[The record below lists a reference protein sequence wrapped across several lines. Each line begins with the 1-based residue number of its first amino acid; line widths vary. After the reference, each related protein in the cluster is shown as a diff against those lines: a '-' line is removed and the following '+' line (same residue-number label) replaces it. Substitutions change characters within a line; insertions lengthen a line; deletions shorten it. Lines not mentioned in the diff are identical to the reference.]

1 LLLSPNQVVKLL
13 LKCFRVAIRIKPKKW
28 NLISLSPGMAIAHD
42 IKGKR
47 ERIVT
52 VIGNGTTM
60 AGQVYEAMGNAGYL
74 DTNMIV
80 ILNDSRHSL
89 HPKIEEGSK
98 TSITALSS
106 TLSKL
111 QSSKSFR
118 RLREVAKVLSA
129 VFYLPT

>member
-1 LLLSPNQVVKLL
+1 
-13 LKCFRVAIRIKPKKW
+13 
-28 NLISLSPGMAIAHD
+28 MAIARD

-74 DTNMIV
+74 DSNMIV

-89 HPKIEEGSK
+89 HPKIEEGTK
-98 TSITALSS
+98 TSINALSS

-129 VFYLPT
+129 VSICLHD